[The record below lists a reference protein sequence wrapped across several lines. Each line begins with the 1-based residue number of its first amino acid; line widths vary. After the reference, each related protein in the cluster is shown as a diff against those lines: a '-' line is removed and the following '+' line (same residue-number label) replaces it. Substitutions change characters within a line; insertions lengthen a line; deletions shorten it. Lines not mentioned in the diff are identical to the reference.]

1 MIKISDILTELILNF
16 SYEILRAGKKI
27 SLDDLLTATPPYL
40 RFDVL
45 ELDYSIKHVV
55 CGRFLVGT
63 EMSGKS
69 SGEKCEW
76 SKTVLPLLKNAFN
89 GCKFKFHGAIDK
101 NCTSYFG
108 NYQSLL
114 EHVRGELLPIFN
126 AYRSYEFVLSVGTSV
141 NYLSDWPTDEMVV
154 EILQDETIHS
164 CSIVIFDLDWPMRVH
179 IGDIATRFNRT
190 VFCGTTP
197 KQTNGQKSKGRFLKI
212 IIGDYG
218 M

>member
-1 MIKISDILTELILNF
+1 
-16 SYEILRAGKKI
+16 
-27 SLDDLLTATPPYL
+27 
-40 RFDVL
+40 
-45 ELDYSIKHVV
+45 
-55 CGRFLVGT
+55 
-63 EMSGKS
+63 MSGKS

-89 GCKFKFHGAIDK
+89 GCKFKFHGAVDK

-126 AYRSYEFVLSVGTSV
+126 VCRSYEFVLSVGTSV
-141 NYLSDWPTDEMVV
+141 NYLSDWPTDEMVA
-154 EILQDETIHS
+154 EILQDETIRS
-164 CSIVIFDLDWPMRVH
+164 CSIVIFDLDWPMRVP

-190 VFCGTTP
+190 VFYGTAP
-197 KQTNGQKSKGRFLKI
+197 KQTSGQKSKKRFLKI
-212 IIGDYG
+212 EIGDYG